1 MIEAALS
8 IIVLFYAKSEG
19 EVVGKEEKRCERDW
33 ERTQEWERGEPLGH
47 EDKKKIS
54 KKHVSKGKLLSV
66 QEMFGANKTLSDG
79 SRFHKLINNNYN

>member
-19 EVVGKEEKRCERDW
+19 DVGKEEKRHERDW

-79 SRFHKLINNNYN
+79 STFHKLINNNYS

>member
-8 IIVLFYAKSEG
+8 IIVLFYAMQSQKEMWGKKKRDVRETERELKS
-19 EVVGKEEKRCERDW
+19 
-33 ERTQEWERGEPLGH
+33 ERGEPLGH

-66 QEMFGANKTLSDG
+66 KRCLEQTRL
-79 SRFHKLINNNYN
+79 